1 MKGEESREC
10 VRGGESELGQV
21 MLAYSVISFFR
32 KYSLFL
38 NWCDLMLFLLV
49 LEFMHVCVFV
59 YRYY

>member
-1 MKGEESREC
+1 MC
-10 VRGGESELGQV
+10 VGGGESELGQV

-49 LEFMHVCVFV
+49 LEFMHVCVFI
-59 YRYY
+59 YRYS